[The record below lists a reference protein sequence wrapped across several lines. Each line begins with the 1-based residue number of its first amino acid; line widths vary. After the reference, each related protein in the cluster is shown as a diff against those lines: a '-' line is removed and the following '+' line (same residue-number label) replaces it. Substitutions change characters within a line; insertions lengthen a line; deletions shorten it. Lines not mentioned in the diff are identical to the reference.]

1 MKTHL
6 AINVTQEEVA
16 KALTL
21 TPELGNEGFP
31 DYSLVDA
38 SLF

>member
-1 MKTHL
+1 MIMKTHL

-21 TPELGNEGFP
+21 TPELEKE
-31 DYSLVDA
+31 A
-38 SLF
+38 SQIIP